1 MFFKKNKVSTVQ
13 KEIGTVGFSF
23 IKRDSPENNKNENA
37 LMAETMIDKK
47 VVIEGNFSSDGSVL
61 FQGKITGDIRVSN
74 LIVGKDAIVNGTI
87 TSLSLDILGS
97 VTGLIDANEVR
108 LAATAVVKGD
118 INHHCLC
125 LEKNAHFEGVSRRI
139 VTELASVSKDEP
151 PSNTESKINIT
162 AMSFVVSSGEN
173 KELDANLRNI
183 SEQKTLMLKE

>member
-1 MFFKKNKVSTVQ
+1 MFSTKKEATTFQ
-13 KEIGTVGFSF
+13 KKLETVGSSF
-23 IKRDSPENNKNENA
+23 IKRDSFENIKKENA
-37 LMAETMIDKK
+37 LMAETVIDKK

-118 INHHCLC
+118 ITHQF
-125 LEKNAHFEGVSRRI
+125 LEIEKKAYFEGVSRRI
-139 VTELASVSKDEP
+139 VTELASISKDEP
-151 PSNTESKINIT
+151 PSDTESKINIT

-173 KELDANLRNI
+173 KELDANLMNI